1 MKHKLT
7 RLIFAAAFAAGI
19 CNLAIPA
26 LPAAAHADIV
36 SSEPAA
42 GSTIAKLPERIR
54 VVFDEKLQPVGTRIR
69 LFDVQNKEVTL
80 DKGAIDPADPKA
92 FIVLLPKL
100 ASGAYTVQWTALSE
114 DGHSEKGSYAFALR
128 VPNVT
133 GDVTLRFALKAGKD
147 PVACGK
153 DMTGLGSKRSS
164 AQISDVRF
172 YVSNVRLLDADAKEV
187 PVELIPDGKW
197 QSDSV
202 ALIDFED
209 ASGLCKDGGTAETR
223 VQIIGRAEAGT
234 YTGVVFD
241 LGVPFAMNHADVAT
255 ANAPLNVKAMWWN
268 WQGGYKF
275 LRVDFKSNAPAPKDT
290 FLVHLGSTG
299 CGETADPHSAHGE
312 AAHSNGATDAVTA
325 THETSGTVA
334 MPNMAPEK
342 PCANANIPTV
352 RLARFD
358 PARDVI
364 VADIGGLLRGV
375 DLSNPTPMP
384 AGCMSDIDDKDCVGL
399 FPNLG
404 LSLKTGACANACR
417 SQRLFRVEP
426 APATGLGRD

>member
-1 MKHKLT
+1 MKHTLK
-7 RLIFAAAFAAGI
+7 RLMFAAAFASGI
-19 CNLAIPA
+19 CTIATPA

-54 VVFDEKLQPVGTRIR
+54 AVFDEKLQPVGTRIR
-69 LFDVQNKEVTL
+69 LFDAQNKEVAL
-80 DKGAIDPADPKA
+80 EKGAIDPADPKA
-92 FIVLLPKL
+92 FIVPLPKL

-114 DGHSEKGSYAFALR
+114 DGHSEKGSYAFTLR

-147 PVACGK
+147 LVACGK
-153 DMTGLGSKRSS
+153 EMSGLGSKRNS
-164 AQISDVRF
+164 AQISDARF
-172 YVSNVRLLDADAKEV
+172 HVSNVRLLDAAGKEV
-187 PVELIPDGKW
+187 PVALTPDGKW

-223 VQIIGRAEAGT
+223 VQIKGTAEAGT

-255 ANAPLNVKAMWWN
+255 AKAPLNLKAMWWN

-290 FLVHLGSTG
+290 FFVHLGSTG
-299 CGETADPHSAHGE
+299 CGETGDPHSANGE
-312 AAHSNGATDAVTA
+312 ATHSHDATTA
-325 THETSGTVA
+325 LTTTHEATGALV

-342 PCANANIPTV
+342 PCANPNLPTV
-352 RLARFD
+352 RLTRFD
-358 PARDVI
+358 PVRDVI
-364 VADIGGLLRGV
+364 VADVGALLRGV
-375 DLSNPTPMP
+375 DLGNPTPMP
-384 AGCMSDIDDKDCVGL
+384 AGCMSGIDDKDCVGV

-404 LSLKTGACANACR
+404 LSLKTGACVGACR
-417 SQRLFRVEP
+417 TQRLFRVEP
-426 APATGLGRD
+426 APATGLHRR